1 MRSVSMCTLL
11 FTTILT
17 AGMGNSA
24 AAQERGSPIA
34 VERAVPDAS
43 AIERRL
49 RDRGVPEDRIGIS
62 VARLRAAIASG
73 QYPHLERRIYNF
85 LNPPA
90 AGDRPTTSDPS
101 RVRPERLERPD
112 VNSVGAVR
120 PADDRP
126 ALNRPATDASA
137 ASRVATPSRVQTA
150 PRIAQR

>member
-11 FTTILT
+11 FTTMLT
-17 AGMGNSA
+17 AAMGSSA

-34 VERAVPDAS
+34 LERAVPDIS

-49 RDRGVPEDRIGIS
+49 RDRGLPEDRIGIS

-85 LNPPA
+85 LNPPT

-112 VNSVGAVR
+112 VDGTTAVR
-120 PADDRP
+120 PVDDRV
-126 ALNRPATDASA
+126 ALARPATDTSA
-137 ASRVATPSRVQTA
+137 TSRIATPSRVQTA
-150 PRIAQR
+150 PRVAQR